1 MEGKYLIPRNT
12 RPRRVIFFKFTLIDL
27 GLMIVFF
34 GIIIGIVASNLI
46 VKAKIGLAIAFT
58 LFGIILFVPKDDEL
72 IYYDILR
79 IIMYLFETK
88 TYSTEIT
95 SENKKV
101 KSIDLIVPY
110 TAIECDYEE
119 NIED

>member
-1 MEGKYLIPRNT
+1 MEGKYLMPRNT

-110 TAIECDYEE
+110 TSIECDYEE
-119 NIED
+119 NVED

>member
-1 MEGKYLIPRNT
+1 MEGKYLMPRNT

-27 GLMIVFF
+27 GLMLVFF

-46 VKAKIGLAIAFT
+46 VKVKIGLAIAFA
-58 LFGIILFVPKDDEL
+58 LIGIILFVPKDDEL

-79 IIMYLFETK
+79 IIMYLFEIK

-95 SENKKV
+95 PENKKV

-110 TAIECDYEE
+110 TVIECDYEE
-119 NIED
+119 NVED